1 MIEGTLSLMMMTP
14 PPLPALGESARVS
27 SIMMHDDADD
37 DHDDYLLWKISLLM
51 CSKNRLPSTN
61 RRAASEF

>member
-1 MIEGTLSLMMMTP
+1 MIEPTLSLMTMTP
-14 PPLPALGESARVS
+14 PPRVKAAAPG
-27 SIMMHDDADD
+27 IMMHDDADD

>member
-14 PPLPALGESARVS
+14 PPLGESARAPG
-27 SIMMHDDADD
+27 IMMHDDGDD

-51 CSKNRLPSTN
+51 CSKNRLPPTN
-61 RRAASEF
+61 RRRASEF

>member
-1 MIEGTLSLMMMTP
+1 MIEGTGLLMMMMTP
-14 PPLPALGESARVS
+14 TLPVPGESARLS
-27 SIMMHDDADD
+27 GIMMHDDADD

-61 RRAASEF
+61 RRRASEF